1 MTTSATRLL
10 AIERLKRVL
19 VRTKQI
25 LQSNGF
31 KIRKFVYWR
40 ETDEVIHA
48 IAVRRSPWTE
58 SSRIDF
64 FLDCGV
70 SVQAWRRLFPDWK
83 WSPAPADPLTQIYV
97 RLREISAGQL
107 DDGGEINNID
117 DEKRLE
123 ELSTK
128 LAAAVERYLL
138 PFFNRFQTAKQV
150 ADYLSAP
157 ESGPG
162 KVRRGYREIPQDA
175 GDLRHAA
182 IAYTGAGEYARAFE
196 MLELAE
202 TTIDRHGK
210 GHTADLRKRIERY
223 IARQSA
229 SG

>member
-1 MTTSATRLL
+1 MTTSSARLL

-19 VRTKQI
+19 VRTKRI

-107 DDGGEINNID
+107 DDDGG
-117 DEKRLE
+117 
-123 ELSTK
+123 
-128 LAAAVERYLL
+128 
-138 PFFNRFQTAKQV
+138 
-150 ADYLSAP
+150 
-157 ESGPG
+157 
-162 KVRRGYREIPQDA
+162 
-175 GDLRHAA
+175 GDQQ
-182 IAYTGAGEYARAFE
+182 Y
-196 MLELAE
+196 
-202 TTIDRHGK
+202 
-210 GHTADLRKRIERY
+210 
-223 IARQSA
+223 
-229 SG
+229 